1 MKNSK
6 GETLPQPY
14 YDLALMR
21 REQNKFFS
29 NEKYLASSFSW
40 VDTLEGSKFWA
51 KVSNGNIPE
60 IPAASL
66 AELEAWRK
74 SREEN
79 KQSEFWGKAAM
90 VADELRDEPVSES
103 KFKAGDKVR
112 IISDTLNHKFKI
124 GEIVILDQINTS
136 GMSWRCHDLCKKDW
150 WNVAISDME
159 LVENAPD
166 TTDYKA
172 MYESEKEK
180 AEYYEKQ
187 YNVLKDAV
195 ITPTAELQSTDRN
208 WVAGGDVMEFQDIED
223 RAMEIYAEMVAVE
236 FADWIAQNCRM
247 YENEFSLYNLNE
259 DVLEIR
265 PISELYELFNLFKTT
280 KP

>member
-21 REQNKFFS
+21 REQQKGSYFVKNLQKEFEAKQEVNHAF
-29 NEKYLASSFSW
+29 NWLDAPEKEYL
-40 VDTLEGSKFWA
+40 WA
-51 KVSNGNIPE
+51 AVFMGKTPE

-124 GEIVILDQINTS
+124 GEIVILNQINTS

-208 WVAGGDVMEFQDIED
+208 WIAECAMGIAAGLSQGTHLSPNQEMIE
-223 RAMEIYAEMVAVE
+223 YAWTLAEAWA
-236 FADWIAQNCRM
+236 ADGKNRGHIN
-247 YENEFSLYNLNE
+247 
-259 DVLEIR
+259 
-265 PISELYELFNLFKTT
+265 
-280 KP
+280 